1 MFKFSSLWL
10 QPLSVPSFLKPS
22 YTLRLVLLTHQYSA
36 NIKGVMFAE
45 YCCELLCEAGRTGP
59 KRRLMDAKISSKLNE
74 RRIQN

>member
-10 QPLSVPSFLKPS
+10 QPLSVSSFLKPS

-45 YCCELLCEAGRTGP
+45 YCCELCEAA
-59 KRRLMDAKISSKLNE
+59 RLPGQQILGSHLLGHILSVYY
-74 RRIQN
+74 